1 MNLLTMEQVS
11 KSYGETWLFKDA
23 DFSINEGE
31 KIGII
36 GVNGT
41 GKSTLLGIL
50 AGTVESDTG
59 KVTMGNNLKICYLSQ
74 NPKFREG
81 DTVLEAALHGNINDD
96 NRWIMEA
103 EAKSMLN
110 ELDLSLYDMPVE
122 KLSGGQ
128 RKRVA
133 LVNVLL
139 GEGDILILDE
149 PTNHLDSQM
158 SAWLEE
164 YLIKFRG
171 AVVLVTHDRYFLD
184 RIVTRIVEIDK
195 AKLYSYPGSYSE
207 FVRLKAERQN
217 MEIAS
222 ERKRQSILRT
232 ELQWL
237 MRGARAR
244 STKQKAHIQR
254 IEAMQAIKAPVEEQT
269 IEMSSVASRLGRKTI
284 EVDCVSKAY
293 GDRVLFNDYSYIFLK
308 NDRIGIIGKNGCGKS
323 TLLKVITGRLE
334 PDEGTVEVGS
344 TVKVAYFAQENDE
357 MDERLKAIE
366 YVREGAE
373 YIKTKDGMITA
384 SAMLE
389 RFLFDGEK
397 QWTQISRLSG
407 GEKRRLYLLR
417 LLMEAPNVLVLD
429 EPTNDL
435 DIKTLTVLEDYLDE
449 FDGIVL
455 TVSHDRYFLDRVV
468 RRIFAFEEN
477 GMVRQYEGGYSDYD
491 VAVAIQNSEAAD
503 PAAVI
508 KETKN
513 TVAKTESGEEKSS
526 KDTWKN
532 REKKLKLTYM
542 EAKELETIDDD
553 IAALEELIGKLEN
566 DMQKFTSDFIKL
578 NQIISEK
585 EKAEADL
592 EYKMERWI
600 YLNEL
605 QERIANQ

>member
-59 KVTMGNNLKICYLSQ
+59 KVTMGNNLKITYLSQ

-81 DTVLEAALHGNINDD
+81 DTVLEAALCGNINDD
-96 NRWIMEA
+96 NRWLMEA
-103 EAKSMLN
+103 EAKTMLN
-110 ELDLSLYDMPVE
+110 ELDLTAYDMPVD

-149 PTNHLDSQM
+149 PTNHLDSSM

-164 YLIKFRG
+164 YLIRFRG

-184 RIVTRIVEIDK
+184 RVVTRIVEIDQ

-217 MEIAS
+217 MEIAT

-254 IEAMQAIKAPVEEQT
+254 IEAMQAIQAPKEEQT

-284 EVDCVSKAY
+284 EVEGVSKAY
-293 GDRVLFNDYSYIFLK
+293 GDRVLFKDYSYIFLK

-323 TLLKVITGRLE
+323 TLLKVITGRME
-334 PDEGTVEVGS
+334 PDEGSVEVGT

-373 YIKTKDGMITA
+373 YIKTKDGVITA

-468 RRIFAFEEN
+468 RRIFAFEED
-477 GMVRQYEGGYSDYD
+477 GVVRQYEGGYSDYD
-491 VAVAIQNSEAAD
+491 VAVAIRNAESAVSGAAL
-503 PAAVI
+503 AEEKASG
-508 KETKN
+508 
-513 TVAKTESGEEKSS
+513 AKSSAGEEKSS

-532 REKKLKLTYM
+532 KEKKLKLTYK

-553 IAALEELIGKLEN
+553 IAALEERIEQLEK
-566 DMQKFTSDFIKL
+566 DMQKFTSDFVKL
-578 NQIISEK
+578 NQIMEQKS
-585 EKAEADL
+585 KAEADL

-605 QERIANQ
+605 QEQIANQ